1 MHNSKGQTSRESP
14 VVKTNKKLFFA
25 ADKMS
30 SISGASNDIYQ
41 YREAEQKYNQ
51 SNGISQDA
59 YSIWF
64 YFFYLLDSQKLL
76 RVALKNISVH

>member
-1 MHNSKGQTSRESP
+1 MDSVKLKICHHNESGKLTMHNSKGQTSRESP

-59 YSIWF
+59 YSI
-64 YFFYLLDSQKLL
+64 
-76 RVALKNISVH
+76 